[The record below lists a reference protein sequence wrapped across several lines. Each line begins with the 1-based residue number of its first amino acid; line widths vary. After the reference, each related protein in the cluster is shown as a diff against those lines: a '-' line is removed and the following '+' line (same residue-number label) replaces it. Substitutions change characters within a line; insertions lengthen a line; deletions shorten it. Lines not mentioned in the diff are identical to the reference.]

1 MVTQRAAKGE
11 SEPMTTKSRMHFTS
25 GLLGALILAVV
36 LPAPGS
42 AQQSGPSG
50 RTAQSDQTTATR
62 PAPKLA
68 KPVVRPDAEHNA
80 KTSAQTPAHRRP
92 WTLQDA
98 MPDRSASMRQ

>member
-1 MVTQRAAKGE
+1 
-11 SEPMTTKSRMHFTS
+11 MTPKSRMHFTS
-25 GLLGALILAVV
+25 GLLGALMLAVV